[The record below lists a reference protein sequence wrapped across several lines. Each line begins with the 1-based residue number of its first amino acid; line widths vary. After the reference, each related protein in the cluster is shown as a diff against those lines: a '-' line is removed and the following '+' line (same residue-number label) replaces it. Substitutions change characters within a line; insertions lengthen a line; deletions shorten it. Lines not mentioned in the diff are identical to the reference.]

1 MARVYYLLNDTL
13 LTLHNVNSKDDRHIV
28 EFRDAIGNP
37 VVLPNYLV
45 KSLVTQY
52 RAPKDDSVWVDTE
65 TGLTMIFHGDKF
77 YHPAKVVSV
86 MEAVKNPERFKPYRT
101 ESEEEF
107 FDQLQGIMDDTGGEV
122 RFTWS
127 DGEIEAQ
134 LWMENTDVYGHGHRV
149 DSALEEI
156 AVRLFGVE
164 NGHDK
169 L

>member
-28 EFRDAIGNP
+28 EFRDENGNP

-45 KSLVTQY
+45 KTMVKQY

-65 TGLTMIFHGDKF
+65 TGLTMVFHGDLF
-77 YHPAKVVSV
+77 HHPTTTVHMV
-86 MEAVKNPERFKPYRT
+86 EAIKSPGRFEPYRT
-101 ESEEEF
+101 KPVEEF
-107 FDQLQGIMDDTGGEV
+107 YDQLQGIMDDTGGEV
-122 RFTWS
+122 RFTWN

-134 LWMENTDVYGHGHRV
+134 LWMGGTEVYGHGRRV